1 MKDAFGHGSNSREG
15 SLTAQLRARL
25 AHVTSLKGAPSGG
38 VAMTSN
44 QTASDSL
51 MSTLKSTQAPV
62 HDSMDNREIDRRMAM
77 GLSKGGLSLGDR
89 YAVTMA
95 RRNGYDVAIAK
106 RSGGQAAVNSIR
118 GGGKDW
124 SSNPLPSTIKRSR

>member
-1 MKDAFGHGSNSREG
+1 M
-15 SLTAQLRARL
+15 TAQLRARL

-44 QTASDSL
+44 KTASDSL

-62 HDSMDNREIDRRMAM
+62 HDSMDAWSRTPGGDRDAN
-77 GLSKGGLSLGDR
+77 GVSTKGDYGKNLGDAYR
-89 YAVTMA
+89 AKHGWDGDVGAV
-95 RRNGYDVAIAK
+95 GG